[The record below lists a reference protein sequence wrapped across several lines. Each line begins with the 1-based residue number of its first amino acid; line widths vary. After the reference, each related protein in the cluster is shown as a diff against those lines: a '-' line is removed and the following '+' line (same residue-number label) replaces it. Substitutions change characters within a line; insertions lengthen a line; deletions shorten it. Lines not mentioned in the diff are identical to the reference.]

1 MRYRFRQET
10 SPLDYEQYTDE
21 DPNVIGIAANE
32 SEDLTVLFISAP
44 GASLNWQHLA
54 LFPTFDPK
62 RVIVAT
68 PIEPLV
74 SVAGLGPEEAND
86 YLNNFLS
93 EAILLAEEHFAASG
107 TGEQQ

>member
-1 MRYRFRQET
+1 M
-10 SPLDYEQYTDE
+10 DYEQYIDE
-21 DPNVIGIAANE
+21 DPNVIGMAANE
-32 SEDLTVLFISAP
+32 DKTVVFISAP
-44 GASLNWQHLA
+44 GASLNWHHLA

-74 SVAGLGPEEAND
+74 SISELGPEEAND

-93 EAILLAEEHFAASG
+93 EAILLAEEHFASIG
-107 TGEQQ
+107 

>member
-1 MRYRFRQET
+1 LE
-10 SPLDYEQYTDE
+10 YEQYIDD

-32 SEDLTVLFISAP
+32 SEDHTVVFISAP
-44 GASLNWQHLA
+44 GKSLNWEHLS

-93 EAILLAEEHFAASG
+93 EAILLAEEHFATAG
-107 TGEQQ
+107 TGGEQ

>member
-1 MRYRFRQET
+1 M
-10 SPLDYEQYTDE
+10 DYEQYTDD
-21 DPNVIGIAANE
+21 DPSVIGMAQ
-32 SEDLTVLFISAP
+32 SEDKTVVFISAP
-44 GASLNWQHLA
+44 GASLNWEHLH